1 MASPASLRA
10 LVPFL
15 RPYRARLLLA
25 AVFLLLAAASSLALP
40 SLLRL
45 AIDRG
50 LVAAEP
56 EARLMALRGHLT
68 ALFAAGLAMAVFGA
82 ARLYMVSWLAE
93 RVSADLR
100 VAVYAHVLA
109 QSPEFFETTQ
119 TGEVLSRLSSDTTLV
134 QTVLGTSLSMGVRNG
149 LIALGATV
157 MLIVSNASVMVPAL
171 AILLAVVLPSTYI
184 GRRVRRLSR
193 SSQDRLAESSALASE
208 VLNAVQVVQ
217 SHVQEAR
224 EVERFEAANERALQV
239 AMRRARVRAF
249 MMTFIMAATFAGLLW
264 AFYRGT
270 GAVLRGE
277 ATAGQLSQTLI
288 YALMLLSSIG
298 VLGEVWSDLLRA
310 AGASER
316 LAELLEARSKVR
328 AGSESASSAARGSRV
343 ELREVGFRYPSRPS
357 APALSQLS
365 LTVEPGETVALVG
378 PSGAGKSTL
387 LQLLLRFYDVAE
399 GAIEIDGVDVRALSF
414 AALRGR
420 IGVVPQESVI
430 FAGSVADNI
439 RYGKPDASDDEV
451 IAAARLAHADDFVRA
466 LPEGYQSF
474 LGERGV
480 RLSGGQR
487 QRLSIARALLRDPP
501 LLLLDEA
508 TSALDAES
516 ERAVQTA
523 LAQAMQG
530 RTTLVIAH
538 RLATVQRADRI
549 VVLEHGRI
557 AEVGTHAQLIAR
569 DGLYARLAALQF
581 SVG

>member
-1 MASPASLRA
+1 MASPSSLRA
-10 LVPFL
+10 LLPFV
-15 RPYRARLLLA
+15 RPYRGRIALA
-25 AVFLLLAAASSLALP
+25 AVFLILAATASLALP
-40 SLLRL
+40 GLLRL
-45 AIDRG
+45 LIDRG

-56 EARLMALRGHLT
+56 GDRMMAVREHLLL
-68 ALFAAGLAMAVFGA
+68 LFAAGLAMAVFA
-82 ARLYMVSWLAE
+82 SVRLYMVSWLAE

-100 VAVYAHVLA
+100 NAVYAHVLG

-119 TGEVLSRLSSDTTLV
+119 TGEVLSRLTSDTTLV

-149 LIALGATV
+149 LIAFGATI
-157 MLIVSNASVMVPAL
+157 MLVLSNATVMVPAL

-193 SSQDRLAESSALASE
+193 SSQDKLAASSALASE
-208 VLNAVQVVQ
+208 RLNAVHVVQ
-217 SHVQEAR
+217 SHVQEATEVARFR
-224 EVERFEAANERALQV
+224 EANERAMQV
-239 AMRRARVRAF
+239 ALRRARVRSF
-249 MMTFIMAATFAGLLW
+249 MMTFILAATFAGLLW

-270 GAVLRGE
+270 EAVLRGE
-277 ATAGQLSQTLI
+277 ATAGQLSQTFI
-288 YALMLLSSIG
+288 YALMLLSSVG

-316 LAELLEARSKVR
+316 LAELLGAQSKVR
-328 AGSESASSAARGSRV
+328 EGSQAALSAAQGSLV
-343 ELREVGFRYPSRPS
+343 QLREVEFRYPSRPDQ
-357 APALSQLS
+357 AALSGLS
-365 LTVEPGETVALVG
+365 LTVQPGETVALVG
-378 PSGAGKSTL
+378 ASGAGKSTV
-387 LQLLLRFYDVAE
+387 LQLLLRFYDVLQ
-399 GAIEIDGVDVRALSF
+399 GQISIDGVDVRSLSF

-439 RYGKPDASDDEV
+439 RYGKPEASDEQV
-451 IAAARLAHADDFVRA
+451 MEAARLAYAHDFISA
-466 LPEGYQSF
+466 LPDGYASF

-523 LAQAMQG
+523 LARAMQG

-549 VVLEHGRI
+549 VVMEHGRI
-557 AEVGTHAQLIAR
+557 VDIGTHAELIAR

-581 SVG
+581 ES

>member
-10 LVPFL
+10 LLPFL
-15 RPYRARLLLA
+15 RPYRGRLVLA
-25 AVFLLLAAASSLALP
+25 GLFLVLAAASSLAMP

-45 AIDRG
+45 LIDRG

-56 EARLMALRGHLT
+56 EARLMALRGHLM
-68 ALFAAGLAMAVFGA
+68 ALFLAGLAMAVFA
-82 ARLYMVSWLAE
+82 SLRLYMVSFLAE

-100 VAVYAHVLA
+100 VAVYAHVLE

-119 TGEVLSRLSSDTTLV
+119 TGEVLSRLTSDTTLV
-134 QTVLGTSLSMGVRNG
+134 QTVLGTSLSMGLRNG
-149 LIALGATV
+149 LIALGATL
-157 MLIVSNASVMVPAL
+157 MLVISNASVMLPAL

-208 VLNAVQVVQ
+208 VLGAVHVVQ

-224 EVERFEAANERALQV
+224 EVERFHGANELALRV
-239 AMRRARVRAF
+239 AMRRSRVRAF
-249 MMTFIMAATFAGLLW
+249 MMTFILGATFAGLLW

-270 GAVLRGE
+270 EAVLRGE

-288 YALMLLSSIG
+288 YALMLLSSVG

-316 LAELLEARSKVR
+316 LAELLSARSRVLPGTQG
-328 AGSESASSAARGSRV
+328 ATSSAQGSRI
-343 ELREVGFRYPSRPS
+343 ELERVVFHYPSRPEQ
-357 APALSQLS
+357 PALDQLS
-365 LTVEPGETVALVG
+365 LTIEPGETVALVG
-378 PSGAGKSTL
+378 TSGAGKSTI
-387 LQLLLRFYDVAE
+387 LQLLLRFYDVRA
-399 GAIEIDGVDVRALSF
+399 GRITVDGVDVRELSF

-430 FAGSVADNI
+430 FAASVADNI
-439 RYGKPDASDDEV
+439 RYGKPDASDDDV
-451 IAAARLAHADDFVRA
+451 MAAARLAHAHDFITA
-466 LPEGYQSF
+466 LPEGYRSF

-487 QRLSIARALLRDPP
+487 QRLAIARALLRDPP

-523 LAQAMQG
+523 LAQAMRG

-557 AEVGTHAQLIAR
+557 VDAGTHAELSAR
-569 DGLYARLAALQF
+569 GGLYARLAALQF
-581 SVG
+581 ES

>member
-1 MASPASLRA
+1 VASPTSLRA
-10 LVPFL
+10 LLPFV
-15 RPYRARLLLA
+15 RPYRTRFALA
-25 AVFLLLAAASSLALP
+25 GVFLLLAAASSLALP

-56 EARLMALRGHLT
+56 EARMMALRAHLS
-68 ALFAAGLAMAVFGA
+68 ALFLAGLALAVFA
-82 ARLYMVSWLAE
+82 ALRLYMVSWLAE

-100 VAVYAHVLA
+100 VAVYAHVLG

-119 TGEVLSRLSSDTTLV
+119 TGEVLSRLTSDTTLV

-157 MLIVSNASVMVPAL
+157 MLVVSNASVMVPAL

-193 SSQDRLAESSALASE
+193 SSQDRLAESSALANE
-208 VLNAVQVVQ
+208 VMGAVQVVQ

-224 EVERFEAANERALQV
+224 EVQRFEAANQRALQV

-249 MMTFIMAATFAGLLW
+249 MMTFIMASTFAGLLW

-316 LAELLEARSKVR
+316 LAELLSAVSKVR
-328 AGSESASSAARGSRV
+328 EGSQGAQSSTRGSRV
-343 ELREVGFRYPSRPS
+343 EFREVEFRYPSRPER
-357 APALSQLS
+357 PALAQFT
-365 LTVEPGETVALVG
+365 LTLEPGETVALVG
-378 PSGAGKSTL
+378 ASGAGKSTA
-387 LQLLLRFYDVAE
+387 LQLLLRFYDVGS
-399 GAIEIDGVDVRALSF
+399 GAIAIDGVDVRSLSF
-414 AALRGR
+414 DALRGR

-439 RYGKPDASDDEV
+439 RYGKPVASDEEV
-451 IAAARLAHADDFVRA
+451 IAAARLAYAHEFISA

-538 RLATVQRADRI
+538 RLATVQRANRI
-549 VVLEHGRI
+549 VVMEHGRI
-557 AEVGTHAQLIAR
+557 VDVGTHAQLVAR

-581 SVG
+581 ET